1 MDEDAPPTLFGSSP
15 RLDCL
20 LDIWDSLVLRSRACR
35 AEELRTEPAAGPERV
50 VQSDTSRGA
59 ELCAGD
65 VSAAPGSPG
74 SRLDSPRRGG
84 SSSQCGD
91 PRTPA
96 VDSVVSTASVQIS
109 ALPGDARRGLSVREN
124 TRTVRLPSVPT
135 AAPTCSEVSAV
146 AASMAIGDADRAD
159 WEISVTAT
167 ARVTRRPASLA
178 VPLSEPLSQPSCSP
192 CCQSRCSPS
201 SELGS
206 THPSKTLASP
216 LSTLSAP
223 TTDSGI
229 CETPSEEACSSFEL
243 SITGESSLSAGGD
256 STGDEAARGLSE
268 RPRPAAGRERR
279 APRWRTAEL
288 RQRPLSVVSTASSSS
303 SSGGGSLPRSLVRR
317 RPARG
322 AARDV
327 TDSAGNP
334 LAVGGGGGLART
346 QSLQLDG
353 CVTQADRVVAEILH
367 TEAAYVSDL
376 REVLEVSHHSAVTR
390 RSLTGHRG
398 VTNGSPMGH
407 LGH

>member
-35 AEELRTEPAAGPERV
+35 AEELRTETAAGPERV
-50 VQSDTSRGA
+50 VQSDTSREFG
-59 ELCAGD
+59 
-65 VSAAPGSPG
+65 SA
-74 SRLDSPRRGG
+74 
-84 SSSQCGD
+84 
-91 PRTPA
+91 
-96 VDSVVSTASVQIS
+96 
-109 ALPGDARRGLSVREN
+109 
-124 TRTVRLPSVPT
+124 
-135 AAPTCSEVSAV
+135 
-146 AASMAIGDADRAD
+146 
-159 WEISVTAT
+159 
-167 ARVTRRPASLA
+167 
-178 VPLSEPLSQPSCSP
+178 
-192 CCQSRCSPS
+192 
-201 SELGS
+201 
-206 THPSKTLASP
+206 HPSKTLASP

-256 STGDEAARGLSE
+256 STGDEAARGRSE

-327 TDSAGNP
+327 TGE
-334 LAVGGGGGLART
+334 LGR
-346 QSLQLDG
+346 
-353 CVTQADRVVAEILH
+353 I
-367 TEAAYVSDL
+367 
-376 REVLEVSHHSAVTR
+376 
-390 RSLTGHRG
+390 TGE
-398 VTNGSPMGH
+398 
-407 LGH
+407 

>member
-1 MDEDAPPTLFGSSP
+1 MHGSSP

-20 LDIWDSLVLRSRACR
+20 LDIWDSLVLRSKACR
-35 AEELRTEPAAGPERV
+35 AEELRTEPAAGPGEV
-50 VQSDTSRGA
+50 AESDTSRGA

-65 VSAAPGSPG
+65 VSAAPGSAG
-74 SRLDSPRRGG
+74 SRLDSSSRGG

-91 PRTPA
+91 PCTPA
-96 VDSVVSTASVQIS
+96 VDGVS
-109 ALPGDARRGLSVREN
+109 
-124 TRTVRLPSVPT
+124 
-135 AAPTCSEVSAV
+135 
-146 AASMAIGDADRAD
+146 
-159 WEISVTAT
+159 WY
-167 ARVTRRPASLA
+167 
-178 VPLSEPLSQPSCSP
+178 
-192 CCQSRCSPS
+192 SPS

-206 THPSKTLASP
+206 AHPSKTLASP

-243 SITGESSLSAGGD
+243 SVTGESSLSAGGD
-256 STGDEAARGLSE
+256 STGDEAARGLWE

-327 TDSAGNP
+327 TDSAGDR

-376 REVLEVSHHSAVTR
+376 REVLEGYLQYWRDNPARGLRDGHKEILFGNYRDIYLCNSAFLLELQRCRADPLRVAKCFVAHQLRFDVYTDYCTHYPSFAFHR
-390 RSLTGHRG
+390 NGQVLPAYATGQPPAVDRAR
-398 VTNGSPMGH
+398 
-407 LGH
+407 